1 MLTNSELTAVFIKQ
15 GPAVTAQDF
24 IETSEP
30 VEVKIQTSKVES
42 NRLNGKMNSNTTIT
56 DTCKANL
63 EFNVK
68 HTMRSVPV
76 GEKPEYLDLL
86 LVGGFKEDTKT
97 PDQHQIVN
105 DSNLQQGSAM
115 IYVDGWKYSST
126 DSLISDVNMTLQVG
140 QPATINA
147 KVSGYADSIVPVK
160 EVNPT
165 VTLDHNDPLVVSCA
179 TILSYDNVVIP
190 TENIVISV
198 NPDVKNIY
206 TMGGAK
212 GLKKDYIGN
221 YKLEMKVTYPED
233 KDTFDVQPKAL
244 KAEQIK
250 EIKIILNADDLGK
263 PVDGVSTVI
272 TASFAQATD
281 IQDASS
287 DSRVNRTV
295 TYRLQD
301 GATPALVIANGKF

>member
-15 GPAVTAQDF
+15 GQAVSTADF
-24 IETSEP
+24 IETSEAA
-30 VEVKIQTSKVES
+30 EVKIQTSKIQT
-42 NRLNGKMNSNTTIT
+42 NRMNGKMNTDATIT

-68 HTMRSVPV
+68 HTMRSVPI
-76 GEKPEYLDLL
+76 GEKPEYMDLL
-86 LVGGFKEDTKT
+86 LVGGFKAKQVG
-97 PDQHQIVN
+97 DQHQISN
-105 DSNLQQGSAM
+105 DSLLSQGSAM
-115 IYVDGWKYSST
+115 VYVDGWKYTST
-126 DSLISDVNMTLQVG
+126 DSLISDVNIQLQVG

-160 EVNPT
+160 EANP
-165 VTLDHNDPLVVSCA
+165 VITLNPNNPLVVSCA
-179 TILSYDNVVIP
+179 TILTYDGSVIP

-206 TMGGAK
+206 TMGGAQ

-233 KDTFDVQPKAL
+233 NATFDAQPKAL
-244 KAEQIK
+244 KAELIK
-250 EIKIILNADDLGK
+250 EIKIVLNGDTNGD
-263 PVDGVSTVI
+263 PIDGVSTVI
-272 TASFAQATD
+272 TSSFAQATD
-281 IQDASS
+281 IQDSAS
-287 DSRVNRTV
+287 DSRINRTV

-301 GATPALVIANGKF
+301 GTTPALVIANGKF